1 MALKA
6 RIEPFADNA
15 TIGCSLAHP
24 EMLPAARPV
33 CFRKITPIALA
44 SPHPPAP
51 RRPAGLP
58 SATSQDRDRRLR
70 PDTECAALVD
80 VGAFGGDA
88 GDISSAV
95 RMGANLAATL
105 SRGSAMKV
113 RHAVDSGPFRSD
125 EPTAG

>member
-58 SATSQDRDRRLR
+58 SATPRDRRRRLR
-70 PDTECAALVD
+70 PDAECTALVD
-80 VGAFGGDA
+80 AGAVGGDA
-88 GDISSAV
+88 ADDIL
-95 RMGANLAATL
+95 GGKGKFDL
-105 SRGSAMKV
+105 K
-113 RHAVDSGPFRSD
+113 RSLL
-125 EPTAG
+125 PTADVGR